1 MSDSSPRWP
10 ASSQLPSS
18 PRAAGVSTSSD
29 STASSLTKAE
39 FIKQGDATCKKGNE
53 AVNSE
58 AEEFAKEN
66 GIDTSKPTTAE
77 QEEVVSEVV
86 GPAIRQEAE
95 EISALS
101 APGRGRGRSEVDR
114 RSGRSRRRRSRRK
127 SELPRRR
134 RNRGPFAE
142 ANKLAKEYGFKVCG
156 GE

>member
-1 MSDSSPRWP
+1 M
-10 ASSQLPSS
+10 PSS
-18 PRAAGVSTSSD
+18 PRAVGVSTSSD

-39 FIKQGDATCKKGNE
+39 FINQGDAICKKGNE

-86 GPAIRQEAE
+86 GPAIRQEGE
-95 EISALS
+95 EIGALS
-101 APGRGRGRSEVDR
+101 AP
-114 RSGRSRRRRSRRK
+114 SGDEGKVK
-127 SELPRRR
+127 SIVEAVEAGAEEAEESPSSLVEGETG
-134 RNRGPFAE
+134 GPFAE

>member
-1 MSDSSPRWP
+1 M
-10 ASSQLPSS
+10 PSS
-18 PRAAGVSTSSD
+18 PRAVGVSTSSD

-39 FIKQGDATCKKGNE
+39 FINQGDAICKKGNE

-58 AEEFAKEN
+58 AEEFAKES

-101 APGRGRGRSEVDR
+101 APGGDEKEV
-114 RSGRSRRRRSRRK
+114 K
-127 SELPRRR
+127 SIVEAVEAGAEEAEESPSSLVEGETG
-134 RNRGPFAE
+134 GPFAE